1 MTGALPIGPWQL
13 ALAAG
18 FLAVAAGL
26 SLALSLGLTRSLLV
40 AAARA
45 YAQLL
50 ALGLVLRWVFGVGTP
65 WLVLG
70 ILGLMIAVAAQTLTA
85 RVQAAPPG
93 LFLRGLGALAVSGFT
108 VTLAVTG
115 LVVRVEPWWDPRYV
129 IPIGGM
135 VVGNSLNG
143 VAVCLDR
150 LFADLRARA
159 REIEALLALGATPW
173 ETVLPSARA
182 ALRAGLI
189 PTINA
194 MAAAG
199 IVFIPGMMTGQV
211 LSGTDPR
218 TAAAYQIVVLL
229 MIAAATALGSVLAL
243 LAGYRSAFDREERLG
258 SEAGKLER

>member
-1 MTGALPIGPWQL
+1 MSGAIPIGPGQL
-13 ALAAG
+13 LLASG
-18 FLAVAAGL
+18 FLAAAAGL
-26 SLALSLGLTRSLLV
+26 SLALALGLTRSILV

-45 YAQLL
+45 YVQLL
-50 ALGLVLRWVFGVGTP
+50 ALGFVLRWVFGVGTP

-70 ILGLMIAVAAQTLTA
+70 ILGGMIVVAAQTLTA
-85 RVQAAPPG
+85 RLRGAPPG

-108 VTLAVTG
+108 VTLAVTA
-115 LVVRVEPWWDPRYV
+115 LVVRVDPWWEPRYV

-135 VVGNSLNG
+135 VIGNSLNG

-150 LFADLRARA
+150 LFADLRSRA

-173 ETVLPSARA
+173 ETVLPSARS

-189 PTINA
+189 PTLNS

-218 TAAAYQIVVLL
+218 VAAAYQIVVLL
-229 MIAAATALGSVLAL
+229 MISAATAVGSVLSL
-243 LAGYRSAFDREERLG
+243 VAGYRRAFDREGRFVLG
-258 SEAGKLER
+258 EG